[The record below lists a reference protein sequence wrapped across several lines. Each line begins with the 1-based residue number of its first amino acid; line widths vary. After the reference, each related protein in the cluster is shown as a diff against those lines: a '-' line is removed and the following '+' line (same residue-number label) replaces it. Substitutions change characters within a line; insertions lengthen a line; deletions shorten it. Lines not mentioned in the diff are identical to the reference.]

1 MKSERNLASE
11 NQNHI
16 AEAPAGAESTCPHM
30 WLSPRS
36 MSALCDIAQDS

>member
-16 AEAPAGAESTCPHM
+16 AEAPAGAESTYVV
-30 WLSPRS
+30 RS
-36 MSALCDIAQDS
+36 TLYVRTV